1 MTPVGDTPQV
11 ADITTLEDTQSGAIV
26 INRNAGDGSEV
37 THFKVSGITNGALYK
52 NDGTTAIS
60 DGSYITFAEAQ
71 AGLKFTP
78 DADSTSAGSFD
89 VQSSEDGTTVAA
101 QSGVATSTITVTPV
115 GDTPQVADI
124 TTDEDTQSGLI
135 VIDRNAGDGAEV
147 THLPDH
153 RDHATALCSRPTG
166 RPPSANGELHHL
178 RPRPRQGLKFTPD
191 GELQRRGQLR
201 RRELRERDHRSSAER
216 WGGDLDDHGDSGR

>member
-89 VQSSEDGTTVAA
+89 VQSSEDGTSVAA
-101 QSGVATSTITVTPV
+101 QSSATATSTITVTPV
-115 GDTPQVADI
+115 GDTRRWRTSRRSRTPSRVGSSSTAMRGMAARSP
-124 TTDEDTQSGLI
+124 TS
-135 VIDRNAGDGAEV
+135 RSAAS
-147 THLPDH
+147 
-153 RDHATALCSRPTG
+153 ATARSTSRMA
-166 RPPSANGELHHL
+166 PP
-178 RPRPRQGLKFTPD
+178 P
-191 GELQRRGQLR
+191 
-201 RRELRERDHRSSAER
+201 
-216 WGGDLDDHGDSGR
+216 